1 MGCQVFSREVGE
13 EMAKPILSVK
23 NLYKNFGALAAT
35 DGLSLEVEEKEI
47 HAIIGPNGAGKTT
60 LVAQL
65 SGMLKPDQGHIYFEG
80 HEISSMSSSAICHA
94 GIARSFQITSILK
107 DFSVLENVALPI
119 QAKQGHSFRFWK
131 PVRGDQELSEPATKI
146 LEEVGLGD
154 RADVIAG
161 NLSHGEQ
168 RRLEIA
174 VALAT
179 SPKLLLLDEPMA
191 GMDSEASAEM
201 VNYLRTLKGQYTILL
216 IEHDMDAVFALADR
230 ITVLVYGKSIAC
242 GNPKEIRDN
251 EDVRAAYLGAD

>member
-1 MGCQVFSREVGE
+1 MV
-13 EMAKPILSVK
+13 KPILSVE
-23 NLYKNFGALAAT
+23 NLGKNFGALAAT
-35 DGLSLEVEEKEI
+35 DNLSLEVEENEI

-60 LVAQL
+60 LIAQL
-65 SGMLKPDQGHIYFEG
+65 SGMLKPDQGHIYFDG
-80 HEISSMSSSAICHA
+80 YEISSMSASAICHA
-94 GIARSFQITSILK
+94 GVARSFQITSILR
-107 DFSVLENVALPI
+107 DFSVLENVILPI

-131 PVRGDQELSEPATKI
+131 TVKGDQELSEPATKI

>member
-1 MGCQVFSREVGE
+1 MVN
-13 EMAKPILSVK
+13 PILSVK
-23 NLYKNFGALAAT
+23 NLSKTFGALRAT
-35 DGLSLEVEEKEI
+35 DNLSLDVRENEI

-60 LVAQL
+60 LIAQL
-65 SGMLKPDQGHIYFEG
+65 SGMLRPDEGNVYFEG
-80 HEISSMSSSAICHA
+80 QEISNMSASAICHV

-107 DFSVLENVALPI
+107 DFSVLDNVSLPI
-119 QAKQGHSFRFWK
+119 QAQQGHSFRFWK
-131 PVRGDQELSEPATKI
+131 PYQGDPELYKPARKI

-201 VNYLRTLKGQYTILL
+201 VDYLRTLKGRYTILL
-216 IEHDMDAVFALADR
+216 IEHDMGAVFALADR

-242 GNPKEIRDN
+242 GSPGEIRDN
-251 EDVRAAYLGAD
+251 KDVRAAYLGTDE